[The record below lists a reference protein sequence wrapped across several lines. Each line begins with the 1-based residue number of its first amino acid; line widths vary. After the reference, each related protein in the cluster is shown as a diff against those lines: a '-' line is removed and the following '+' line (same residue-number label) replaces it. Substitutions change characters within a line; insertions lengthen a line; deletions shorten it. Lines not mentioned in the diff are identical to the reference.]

1 MSDIEEHRKKI
12 KEITLEMIK
21 LLKTRTDIAK
31 QIGDAKASL
40 GMTVTDEE
48 REDELRTQVAK
59 LCKEIDLDQSTASK
73 FLNLLLN
80 ESVKVQSDN
89 KQTHLSVFLKAKAL
103 EEEGKKIIHLEV
115 GEPDFKPPEGVKIAL
130 AEVYNKGYG
139 KYGPAKGITELRE
152 VLIPGNYFLPSSSY
166 SASIENVL
174 VCPGARF
181 AVYLAINTLLN
192 PGDEIIVIEP
202 AWPAYKD
209 GALNAGIKVR
219 TIKTTLETKW
229 EPSVEQINNTINEN
243 TKMIVLNYPNN
254 PTGKI
259 LPRKLLDS
267 IVQTA
272 KEHDLYILSDEIYE
286 YYYTDGDLKAPDIW
300 TEYGYEK
307 TIVTKSFSKS
317 YAMTG
322 YRIGWVIAEPSIIEK
337 MSKLQALSLT
347 NVSEPIQ
354 YVALKAMTST
364 RSQGRMEIN
373 PATARICFT
382 GSSYVGDNADL
393 VRSRLEALVKIAKD
407 IGLEFVE
414 PDGAMYLF
422 AKTKYKDFDATKF
435 SEKLLEH
442 GVAIAP
448 GEGFGDY
455 KEFFRITAID
465 ETRLKE
471 GMIILDTILKESYE

>member
-12 KEITLEMIK
+12 EEITLEMIK

-31 QIGDAKASL
+31 QIGDAKANL

-48 REDELRTQVAK
+48 REDALRTQVTK
-59 LCKEIDLDQSTASK
+59 LCKEINLDQSTALK

-89 KQTHLSVFLKAKAL
+89 KQTHLSMFLKAKAL

-115 GEPDFKPPEGVKIAL
+115 GEPDFKPPQEVKTAL
-130 AEVYNKGYG
+130 AEVYDKGYG
-139 KYGPAKGITELRE
+139 KYGPAKGITELRKILSKDST
-152 VLIPGNYFLPSSSY
+152 VD
-166 SASIENVL
+166 IENIMI
-174 VCPGARF
+174 CPGARF
-181 AVYLAINTLLN
+181 AVYLAITTLLN

-209 GALNAGIKVR
+209 CALNAGIKVR

-229 EPSVEQINNTINEN
+229 EPSIDQINNAINEN
-243 TKMIVLNYPNN
+243 TKMIILNYPNN
-254 PTGKI
+254 PTGKN
-259 LPRKLLDS
+259 LPEKLLDN
-267 IVQTA
+267 IMQTA
-272 KEHDLYILSDEIYE
+272 KEHDLYVLSDEIYE
-286 YYYTDGDLKAPDIW
+286 DYYLDDGPKNIV
-300 TEYGYEK
+300 TYGYEK
-307 TIVTKSFSKS
+307 SIITKSFSKS
-317 YAMTG
+317 FAMTG
-322 YRIGWVIAEPSIIEK
+322 FRIGHAVAEPPIIEK

-354 YVALKAMTST
+354 YVALQVLKSPFEAI
-364 RSQGRMEIN
+364 QENAEEI
-373 PATARICFT
+373 AARLGI
-382 GSSYVGDNADL
+382 L
-393 VRSRLEALVKIAKD
+393 VESAKD
-407 IGLEFVE
+407 IGLEFIE

-422 AKTKYKDFDATKF
+422 AKTKYKNFDATKF
-435 SEKLLEH
+435 SEKLLER

-465 ETRLKE
+465 ETKLKE
-471 GMIILDTILKESYE
+471 GMIILDTVLKESYE

>member
-21 LLKTRTDIAK
+21 LLKTRTDFAK

-48 REDELRTQVAK
+48 REDALRTQVAK
-59 LCKEIDLDQSTASK
+59 LCKEIDLDQSTALK

-80 ESVKVQSDN
+80 ESVKVQSDG

-115 GEPDFKPPEGVKIAL
+115 GEPDFKPPEEVKTAL
-130 AEVYNKGYG
+130 AEVYDKGYG

-152 VLIPGNYFLPSSSY
+152 ALALREEEPDEDFIM
-166 SASIENVL
+166 I
-174 VCPGARF
+174 CPGARF
-181 AVYLAINTLLN
+181 AVYLAITTLLN

-209 GALNAGIKVR
+209 CALNAGIKVR

-229 EPSVEQINNTINEN
+229 EPTIDQINNAINEN

-259 LPRKLLDS
+259 LPEKLQNS
-267 IVQTA
+267 IMETA
-272 KEHDLYILSDEIYE
+272 EEHDLYVLSDEIYAE
-286 YYYTDGDLKAPDIW
+286 YTNDNWLSAMQYV
-300 TEYGYEK
+300 YEK
-307 TIVTKSFSKS
+307 TIITKSFSKS
-317 YAMTG
+317 HAMTG
-322 YRIGWVIAEPSIIEK
+322 FRVGYVIADPSIIDK

-354 YVALKAMTST
+354 YIALQALKADTSENT
-364 RSQGRMEIN
+364 KIIN
-373 PATARICFT
+373 
-382 GSSYVGDNADL
+382 
-393 VRSRLEALVKIAKD
+393 SRLEALIKIAKN
-407 IGLEFVE
+407 IGLEFIE

-465 ETRLKE
+465 ETKLVE
-471 GMIILDTILKESYE
+471 GMTILDTVLKESYG

>member
-1 MSDIEEHRKKI
+1 MSDIEEQRKKI
-12 KEITLEMIK
+12 EDVTLEMIK

-31 QIGDAKASL
+31 KIGDAKASL

-48 REDELRTQVAK
+48 REDALRNQVAK

-89 KQTHLSVFLKAKAL
+89 KQTHLSMFLKAKAL

-115 GEPDFKPPEGVKIAL
+115 GEPDFKPPKEVKTAL
-130 AEVYNKGYG
+130 AEVYDKGYG
-139 KYGPAKGITELRE
+139 KYGSAKGITELRKA
-152 VLIPGNYFLPSSSY
+152 LAKSDTK
-166 SASIENVL
+166 IENIMI
-174 VCPGARF
+174 CPGARF
-181 AVYLAINTLLN
+181 AVYLTITTLLN

-209 GALNAGIKVR
+209 CALNAGIKVR

-229 EPSVEQINNTINEN
+229 EPSVDQINNAINEN
-243 TKMIVLNYPNN
+243 TKMVVLNYPNN
-254 PTGKI
+254 PTGK
-259 LPRKLLDS
+259 KLSENIQDN
-267 IVQTA
+267 IIEIA
-272 KEHDLYILSDEIYE
+272 KKHDLYVLSDEIYSE
-286 YYYTDGDLKAPDIW
+286 YTSTNFKSVL
-300 TEYGYEK
+300 EYSYK
-307 TIVTKSFSKS
+307 KSIITKSFSKS

-322 YRIGWVIAEPSIIEK
+322 YRIGWVVAEPSIIDK

-354 YVALKAMTST
+354 YVALQALKSEEAVADNS
-364 RSQGRMEIN
+364 
-373 PATARICFT
+373 RIIK
-382 GSSYVGDNADL
+382 
-393 VRSRLEALVKIAKD
+393 SRLEVLVKSAKD
-407 IGLEFVE
+407 IGLEFIE

-435 SEKLLEH
+435 SEKLLGH

-455 KEFFRITAID
+455 KEFFRLTAID
-465 ETRLKE
+465 ETRLIE
-471 GMIILDTILKESYE
+471 GMKILDTMLKESYE

>member
-12 KEITLEMIK
+12 EEITLEMIK
-21 LLKTRTDIAK
+21 LLKTRTNIAK

-48 REDELRTQVAK
+48 REDALRNQVTK
-59 LCKEIDLDQSTASK
+59 LCKEIDLDQSTALK
-73 FLNLLLN
+73 FLNFLFN

-115 GEPDFKPPEGVKIAL
+115 GEPDFQPPKEVKTAL
-130 AEVYNKGYG
+130 EEVYDKGYG
-139 KYGPAKGITELRE
+139 KYGPAKGITELRKA
-152 VLIPGNYFLPSSSY
+152 L
-166 SASIENVL
+166 ASWVSEYESETQYTEENIL

-181 AVYLAINTLLN
+181 AVYLAITTLLN

-209 GALNAGIKVR
+209 CALNAGIKVR

-229 EPSVEQINNTINEN
+229 EPSIEQINNAINEN

-259 LPRKLLDS
+259 LPKELLAS
-267 IVQTA
+267 IIRTA
-272 KEHDLYILSDEIYE
+272 KEHDLYVLSDEIYE
-286 YYYTDGDLKAPDIW
+286 KYSNDDWRSVSIYD
-300 TEYGYEK
+300 YEK
-307 TIVTKSFSKS
+307 SIITMSFSKS
-317 YAMTG
+317 HAMTG
-322 YRIGWVIAEPSIIEK
+322 FRIGYAIAEPSIIEK
-337 MSKLQALSLT
+337 MSKLQELSLT

-354 YVALKAMTST
+354 YIALKALAADPDFTS
-364 RSQGRMEIN
+364 I
-373 PATARICFT
+373 IK
-382 GSSYVGDNADL
+382 
-393 VRSRLEALVKIAKD
+393 SRLKALVQSAKD
-407 IGLEFVE
+407 IGLEFIE

-422 AKTKYKDFDATKF
+422 AKTKHKNFDATKF

-442 GVAIAP
+442 GIAIAP

-465 ETRLKE
+465 ETKSKE
-471 GMIILDTILKESYE
+471 GMTILDTVLKETV

>member
-1 MSDIEEHRKKI
+1 
-12 KEITLEMIK
+12 
-21 LLKTRTDIAK
+21 
-31 QIGDAKASL
+31 
-40 GMTVTDEE
+40 MTVTDEE
-48 REDELRTQVAK
+48 REDALRTQVTK
-59 LCKEIDLDQSTASK
+59 LCKEIDLDQSTALK

-80 ESVKVQSDN
+80 ESVKVQSDG
-89 KQTHLSVFLKAKAL
+89 KQTHLSIFLKAKAL

-115 GEPDFKPPEGVKIAL
+115 GEPDFKPPEEVKTAL
-130 AEVYNKGYG
+130 AEVYDKGFG
-139 KYGPAKGITELRE
+139 KYGSPKGIPELRKE
-152 VLIPGNYFLPSSSY
+152 LIPYNQFLPPSSY
-166 SASIENVL
+166 SASIENIL

-229 EPSVEQINNTINEN
+229 EPSIEQINNTINQN
-243 TKMIVLNYPNN
+243 TKMIILNSPNN
-254 PTGKI
+254 PTGKV
-259 LPRKLLDS
+259 LPKKLLDD
-267 IVQTA
+267 IIQTA
-272 KEHDLYILSDEIYE
+272 KDHDLYVLSDEIYSE
-286 YYYTDGDLKAPDIW
+286 YANNNWQSVLIY
-300 TEYGYEK
+300 EYEK
-307 TIVTKSFSKS
+307 SIVTKSFSKS
-317 YAMTG
+317 HAMTG
-322 YRIGWVIAEPSIIEK
+322 YRIGYVIAEPSIIDK

-354 YVALKAMTST
+354 YAALQALKADVSGNT
-364 RSQGRMEIN
+364 EIIN
-373 PATARICFT
+373 
-382 GSSYVGDNADL
+382 
-393 VRSRLEALVKIAKD
+393 SRLEALVKIAKD
-407 IGLEFVE
+407 IGLEFIE

-422 AKTKYKDFDATKF
+422 AKTKYKNFDATKF

-471 GMIILDTILKESYE
+471 GMIILDAVLKESYE

>member
-12 KEITLEMIK
+12 EEITLEMIK

-31 QIGDAKASL
+31 QIGDAKANL

-48 REDELRTQVAK
+48 REDALRTQVTK
-59 LCKEIDLDQSTASK
+59 LCKEIDLDQSTALK

-80 ESVKVQSDN
+80 ESVKVQSDG

-115 GEPDFKPPEGVKIAL
+115 GEPDFRPPKEVKTAL
-130 AEVYNKGYG
+130 EEVYDKGYG
-139 KYGPAKGITELRE
+139 KYGSAKGITELRKE
-152 VLIPGNYFLPSSSY
+152 LAEAERDCTV
-166 SASIENVL
+166 ENIM

-181 AVYLAINTLLN
+181 AVYLVITTLLN

-209 GALNAGIKVR
+209 CALNAGIKVR

-229 EPSVEQINNTINEN
+229 EPSIDQINNAINEN
-243 TKMIVLNYPNN
+243 TKMIILNYPNN

-259 LPRKLLDS
+259 LPKELLAS
-267 IVQTA
+267 IIQTA
-272 KEHDLYILSDEIYE
+272 KEHDLYVLSDEIYE
-286 YYYTDGDLKAPDIW
+286 
-300 TEYGYEK
+300 EYSNDDWHSVSIYDYDK
-307 TIVTKSFSKS
+307 SIITRSFSKS
-317 YAMTG
+317 HAMTG
-322 YRIGWVIAEPSIIEK
+322 YRIGYTIAKKSIIDK

-354 YVALKAMTST
+354 YVALQAL
-364 RSQGRMEIN
+364 
-373 PATARICFT
+373 
-382 GSSYVGDNADL
+382 NADTSGNTEIIK
-393 VRSRLEALVKIAKD
+393 SRLEALVKTAKD
-407 IGLEFVE
+407 IGLEFIE

-422 AKTKYKDFDATKF
+422 AKTKYKNFDATKF

-471 GMIILDTILKESYE
+471 GMTILDTVLKETV

>member
-12 KEITLEMIK
+12 EEVTLEMIK

-31 QIGDAKASL
+31 QIGDAKVNL

-48 REDELRTQVAK
+48 REDVLRTQVTK
-59 LCKEIDLDQSTASK
+59 LCKEIDLDQSTALK

-103 EEEGKKIIHLEV
+103 EEQGKKIIHLEV
-115 GEPDFKPPEGVKIAL
+115 GEPDFKPPPEVKYAL
-130 AEVYNKGYG
+130 EDVYDKGYG
-139 KYGPAKGITELRE
+139 KYGSPKGIIELRKALAAGKNNRTPTSE
-152 VLIPGNYFLPSSSY
+152 
-166 SASIENVL
+166 ENIMI
-174 VCPGARF
+174 CPGARF
-181 AVYLAINTLLN
+181 GVYLAITTLLN

-209 GALNAGIKVR
+209 CALNAGVKVR
-219 TIKTTLETKW
+219 TIKTTLETEW
-229 EPSVEQINNTINEN
+229 EPSYEQINNVINEN
-243 TKMIVLNYPNN
+243 TKMIVVNYPNN
-254 PTGKI
+254 PTGKLI
-259 LPRKLLDS
+259 GRVFDK
-267 IVQTA
+267 IINTA
-272 KEHDLYILSDEIYE
+272 EKHDLYVLSDEIYE
-286 YYYTDGDLKAPDIW
+286 EYDRRPDRFSGLRSFW
-300 TEYGYEK
+300 EQQYEK
-307 TIVTKSFSKS
+307 TIITNSFSKS
-317 YAMTG
+317 HAMTG
-322 YRIGWVIAEPSIIEK
+322 YRIGYVIAEPSIIEK

-354 YVALKAMTST
+354 YAALQAL
-364 RSQGRMEIN
+364 E
-373 PATARICFT
+373 
-382 GSSYVGDNADL
+382 ADISGNTE
-393 VRSRLEALVKIAKD
+393 VMNSRLEALIKIAKN
-407 IGLEFVE
+407 IGLEFIE

-465 ETRLKE
+465 ESKLIE
-471 GMIILDTILKESYE
+471 GMKILDTMLKESYE

>member
-12 KEITLEMIK
+12 EEVTLEMIK

-48 REDELRTQVAK
+48 REDALRTQVTK
-59 LCKEIDLDQSTASK
+59 LCKEIDLDQSTALK

-89 KQTHLSVFLKAKAL
+89 KQTHLSIFLKAKAL

-115 GEPDFKPPEGVKIAL
+115 GEPDFKPPEEVKTAL
-130 AEVYNKGYG
+130 AEVYDKGYG
-139 KYGPAKGITELRE
+139 KYGPAKGITELRKGLAGWTNGQFE
-152 VLIPGNYFLPSSSY
+152 EYVALNLDQ
-166 SASIENVL
+166 ENIM

-181 AVYLAINTLLN
+181 AVYLAITTLLN

-209 GALNAGIKVR
+209 CALNAGIKVR
-219 TIKTTLETKW
+219 TIKTTLETRW
-229 EPSVEQINNTINEN
+229 EPSIDQINNAINEN
-243 TKMIVLNYPNN
+243 TKMIILNYPNN
-254 PTGKI
+254 PTGKT
-259 LPRKLLDS
+259 LPEKLLDS
-267 IVQTA
+267 IMQTA
-272 KEHDLYILSDEIYE
+272 KEHDLYVLSDEIYE
-286 YYYTDGDLKAPDIW
+286 DYYSGPGNVEGESPKEILIYK
-300 TEYGYEK
+300 YEK
-307 TIVTKSFSKS
+307 SIITKSFSKS
-317 YAMTG
+317 FAMTG
-322 YRIGWVIAEPSIIEK
+322 FRIGYTIAEPSIIEK

-354 YVALKAMTST
+354 YAALQVINSPFEAV
-364 RSQGRMEIN
+364 QENAEIIE
-373 PATARICFT
+373 T
-382 GSSYVGDNADL
+382 
-393 VRSRLEALVKIAKD
+393 RLEILVESAKD
-407 IGLEFVE
+407 IGLEFIE

-435 SEKLLEH
+435 SEKMLER

-465 ETRLKE
+465 ETRLIE
-471 GMIILDTILKESYE
+471 GMKILDSMLKEKYE

>member
-12 KEITLEMIK
+12 EEITLEMIK

-31 QIGDAKASL
+31 QIGDTKASL

-48 REDELRTQVAK
+48 REDALRKQVTK
-59 LCKEIDLDQSTASK
+59 LCKEIDLDQSTALK
-73 FLNLLLN
+73 FLNLLLS

-115 GEPDFKPPEGVKIAL
+115 GEPDFKPPKEVKTAL
-130 AEVYNKGYG
+130 AEVYDKGYG
-139 KYGPAKGITELRE
+139 KYGPAKGITELRKGI
-152 VLIPGNYFLPSSSY
+152 VV
-166 SASIENVL
+166 SAVSGDVPVENIMI
-174 VCPGARF
+174 CPGARF
-181 AVYLAINTLLN
+181 AVYLAITTLLN

-209 GALNAGIKVR
+209 CALNAGIKVR

-229 EPSVEQINNTINEN
+229 EPSIEQINNAINEN

-259 LPRKLLDS
+259 LPGELQSS
-267 IVQTA
+267 IMQTA
-272 KEHDLYILSDEIYE
+272 KKHDLYVLSDEIYE
-286 YYYTDGDLKAPDIW
+286 DYLTDKWYTAMRNIFVYD
-300 TEYGYEK
+300 YEK
-307 TIVTKSFSKS
+307 SIITKSFSKS

-322 YRIGWVIAEPSIIEK
+322 YRIGYVIAEPSIIEK

-354 YVALKAMTST
+354 YAALQALEADVSGNT
-364 RSQGRMEIN
+364 EIIN
-373 PATARICFT
+373 
-382 GSSYVGDNADL
+382 
-393 VRSRLEALVKIAKD
+393 SRLEALIKIAKD
-407 IGLEFVE
+407 IGLEFIE

-435 SEKLLEH
+435 SEKLLER

-465 ETRLKE
+465 ETKLKE
-471 GMIILDTILKESYE
+471 GMIILDTVLKESYE

>member
-12 KEITLEMIK
+12 EEITLEMIK

-31 QIGDAKASL
+31 QIGDAKANL

-48 REDELRTQVAK
+48 REDTLRTQVAK
-59 LCKEIDLDQSTASK
+59 LCKEIDLDQSTALK

-89 KQTHLSVFLKAKAL
+89 KQTHLSIFLKAKAL
-103 EEEGKKIIHLEV
+103 EEKGKKIIHLEV
-115 GEPDFKPPEGVKIAL
+115 GEPDFKPPKEVKTAL
-130 AEVYNKGYG
+130 AEVYDKGYG
-139 KYGPAKGITELRE
+139 KYGPAKGITELRKALAGWATVDKRE
-152 VLIPGNYFLPSSSY
+152 TDYTE
-166 SASIENVL
+166 ENIM

-181 AVYLAINTLLN
+181 AVYLAITTLLN

-209 GALNAGIKVR
+209 CALNAGIKVR
-219 TIKTTLETKW
+219 TIKTTLETEW
-229 EPSVEQINNTINEN
+229 EPSVDQIKNTINEN

-272 KEHDLYILSDEIYE
+272 KEHDLYVLSDEIYDE
-286 YYYTDGDLKAPDIW
+286 YSNDDWRSVGIYDYDKSMITR
-300 TEYGYEK
+300 
-307 TIVTKSFSKS
+307 SFSKS
-317 YAMTG
+317 HAMTG
-322 YRIGWVIAEPSIIEK
+322 YRIGYVIADPSIIEK

-354 YVALKAMTST
+354 YVALKALE
-364 RSQGRMEIN
+364 RMI
-373 PATARICFT
+373 RGGD
-382 GSSYVGDNADL
+382 GSSYTGSNNLL
-393 VRSRLEALVKIAKD
+393 VRSRLKALVKSAKD
-407 IGLEFVE
+407 IGLEFIE

-422 AKTKYKDFDATKF
+422 ARTKYKNFDATEF
-435 SEKLLEH
+435 SEKLLKH

-471 GMIILDTILKESYE
+471 GMIILDTVLKESYE

>member
-12 KEITLEMIK
+12 EEVTLEMIK

-31 QIGDAKASL
+31 QIGDAKANL

-48 REDELRTQVAK
+48 REDALRKQVIK
-59 LCKEIDLDQSTASK
+59 LCKEIDLDQSTALK

-80 ESVKVQSDN
+80 ESVKVQSDG

-115 GEPDFKPPEGVKIAL
+115 GEPDFKPPEEVKTAL
-130 AEVYNKGYG
+130 AEVYDKGYG
-139 KYGPAKGITELRE
+139 KYGPAKGITELRMALSKKQN
-152 VLIPGNYFLPSSSY
+152 VDF
-166 SASIENVL
+166 ENIMI
-174 VCPGARF
+174 CPGARF
-181 AVYLAINTLLN
+181 GVYLAITTLLN

-209 GALNAGIKVR
+209 CALNAGIKVR

-229 EPSVEQINNTINEN
+229 EPSIEQINNAINEN

-254 PTGKI
+254 PTGKMI
-259 LPRKLLDS
+259 SEDLDS
-267 IVQTA
+267 IMQTA
-272 KEHDLYILSDEIYE
+272 KEHDLYVLSDEIYSD
-286 YYYTDGDLKAPDIW
+286 YTFKGLIDMEMEDYKKSI
-300 TEYGYEK
+300 
-307 TIVTKSFSKS
+307 ITKSFSKS

-322 YRIGWVIAEPSIIEK
+322 YRIGYVIAEPSIIEK
-337 MSKLQALSLT
+337 MSKLQTLSLT

-354 YVALKAMTST
+354 YVALKALDVDTFENE
-364 RSQGRMEIN
+364 RKIK
-373 PATARICFT
+373 
-382 GSSYVGDNADL
+382 
-393 VRSRLEALVKIAKD
+393 SRLEVLVKSAKD
-407 IGLEFVE
+407 IGLEFIE

-422 AKTKYKDFDATKF
+422 AKTKYKNFDATKF
-435 SEKLLEH
+435 SEKLLER

-471 GMIILDTILKESYE
+471 GMIILDTVLKESYE

>member
-12 KEITLEMIK
+12 EEVTLEMIK

-31 QIGDAKASL
+31 QIGDAKANL

-48 REDELRTQVAK
+48 REDELRKQVTK
-59 LCKEIDLDQSTASK
+59 LSKEINLDQSTALK

-115 GEPDFKPPEGVKIAL
+115 GEPDFKPPKEVKTAL
-130 AEVYNKGYG
+130 EEVYDKGYG
-139 KYGPAKGITELRE
+139 KYGPAKGITELRK
-152 VLIPGNYFLPSSSY
+152 VLAAQVNQEGRKVSE
-166 SASIENVL
+166 ENIMI
-174 VCPGARF
+174 CPGARF
-181 AVYLAINTLLN
+181 GVYLAITTLLN

-209 GALNAGIKVR
+209 CALNAGVKVR
-219 TIKTTLETKW
+219 TIKTTLETEW
-229 EPSVEQINNTINEN
+229 EPSIEQINNAINEN
-243 TKMIVLNYPNN
+243 TKLIVINYPNN
-254 PTGKI
+254 PTGKWWNPMVDKI
-259 LPRKLLDS
+259 
-267 IVQTA
+267 INA
-272 KEHDLYILSDEIYE
+272 AEEHDLYVLSDEIYE
-286 YYYTDGDLKAPDIW
+286 KYDRGTVLGNPSCWDVQSNVD
-300 TEYGYEK
+300 K
-307 TIVTKSFSKS
+307 TIITKSFSKS
-317 YAMTG
+317 HAMTG
-322 YRIGWVIAEPSIIEK
+322 YRIGYVIAEPSIIEK

-354 YVALKAMTST
+354 YAALQALKADVSGNT
-364 RSQGRMEIN
+364 EIIN
-373 PATARICFT
+373 
-382 GSSYVGDNADL
+382 
-393 VRSRLEALVKIAKD
+393 SRLEALIKIAKD

-422 AKTKYKDFDATKF
+422 AKTKYKNFDATKF

-471 GMIILDTILKESYE
+471 GMIILDTVLKESYE

>member
-12 KEITLEMIK
+12 EEVTLEMIK

-31 QIGDAKASL
+31 QIGDAKANL

-48 REDELRTQVAK
+48 REDALRNQVTK

-89 KQTHLSVFLKAKAL
+89 KQTHLSMFLKAKAL

-115 GEPDFKPPEGVKIAL
+115 GEPDFKPPEEVKTAL
-130 AEVYNKGYG
+130 AEVYDKGYG
-139 KYGPAKGITELRE
+139 KYGPAKGITELRKA
-152 VLIPGNYFLPSSSY
+152 LAGL
-166 SASIENVL
+166 ASEYESETQYTEENIM

-181 AVYLAINTLLN
+181 AVYLAITTLLN

-209 GALNAGIKVR
+209 CALNAGIKVR
-219 TIKTTLETKW
+219 TIKTALETKW
-229 EPSVEQINNTINEN
+229 EPSVEQINNAINEN

-259 LPRKLLDS
+259 LPRKFLDS

-272 KEHDLYILSDEIYE
+272 NEHDLYILSDEIYDE
-286 YYYTDGDLKAPDIW
+286 YSNADWRSISTYDYKKSIITM
-300 TEYGYEK
+300 
-307 TIVTKSFSKS
+307 SFSKS
-317 YAMTG
+317 HAMTG
-322 YRIGWVIAEPSIIEK
+322 FRIGYVIAEPSIIDK

-354 YVALKAMTST
+354 YVALQALGADPDPS
-364 RSQGRMEIN
+364 
-373 PATARICFT
+373 FT
-382 GSSYVGDNADL
+382 DIVN
-393 VRSRLEALVKIAKD
+393 SRLKALVKIAKD
-407 IGLEFVE
+407 IGLEFIE

-455 KEFFRITAID
+455 KEFFRLTAID
-465 ETRLKE
+465 ETKLKE

>member
-1 MSDIEEHRKKI
+1 ME
-12 KEITLEMIK
+12 EITLEMIK

-48 REDELRTQVAK
+48 REDALRNQVTK
-59 LCKEIDLDQSTASK
+59 LSKEIDLDQSTALK
-73 FLNLLLN
+73 FLNFLFN
-80 ESVKVQSDN
+80 ESVKVQSDK

-115 GEPDFKPPEGVKIAL
+115 GEPDFKPPEEVKTAL
-130 AEVYNKGYG
+130 AEVYDKGYG
-139 KYGPAKGITELRE
+139 KYGPAKGITELRMALSKKQD
-152 VLIPGNYFLPSSSY
+152 VDF
-166 SASIENVL
+166 ENIMI
-174 VCPGARF
+174 CPGARF
-181 AVYLAINTLLN
+181 GVYLAITTLLN

-209 GALNAGIKVR
+209 CALNAGIKVR

-229 EPSVEQINNTINEN
+229 EPSIEQINNAINEN

-254 PTGKI
+254 PTGKMI
-259 LPRKLLDS
+259 SEDLDS
-267 IVQTA
+267 IMQTA
-272 KEHDLYILSDEIYE
+272 KEHDLYVLSDEIYSD
-286 YYYTDGDLKAPDIW
+286 YTFKGLIDMEMEDYKKSI
-300 TEYGYEK
+300 
-307 TIVTKSFSKS
+307 ITKSFSKS

-322 YRIGWVIAEPSIIEK
+322 YRIGYVIAEPSIIEK
-337 MSKLQALSLT
+337 MSKLQTLSLT

-354 YVALKAMTST
+354 YVALKALDVDTFENE
-364 RSQGRMEIN
+364 RKIK
-373 PATARICFT
+373 
-382 GSSYVGDNADL
+382 
-393 VRSRLEALVKIAKD
+393 SRLEVLVKSAKD
-407 IGLEFVE
+407 IGLEFIE

-471 GMIILDTILKESYE
+471 GMI

>member
-12 KEITLEMIK
+12 EEITLEMIK

-31 QIGDAKASL
+31 QIGDAKANL

-48 REDELRTQVAK
+48 REDALRSQVTK
-59 LCKEIDLDQSTASK
+59 LCKEIDLDQSTALK
-73 FLNLLLN
+73 FLNFLFN

-115 GEPDFKPPEGVKIAL
+115 GEPDFKPPKEVKTAL
-130 AEVYNKGYG
+130 AEVYDKGYG
-139 KYGPAKGITELRE
+139 KYGPTKGITELRKALAE
-152 VLIPGNYFLPSSSY
+152 STNTQFETLCALNLDQ
-166 SASIENVL
+166 ENIM

-181 AVYLAINTLLN
+181 AVYLAITTLLN

-209 GALNAGIKVR
+209 CALNAGIKVR
-219 TIKTTLETKW
+219 TIKTALETKW
-229 EPSVEQINNTINEN
+229 EPSIDQINNAINEN

-259 LPRKLLDS
+259 LPEKLLDS
-267 IVQTA
+267 IMQTA
-272 KEHDLYILSDEIYE
+272 KEHDLYVLSDEIYE
-286 YYYTDGDLKAPDIW
+286 DYYSGPGNVEGESPKEILTYR
-300 TEYGYEK
+300 YEK
-307 TIVTKSFSKS
+307 SIITKSFSKS
-317 YAMTG
+317 FAMTG
-322 YRIGWVIAEPSIIEK
+322 FRIGYAIAEPSIIEK

-354 YVALKAMTST
+354 YVALQVIDSAFEAV
-364 RSQGRMEIN
+364 QE
-373 PATARICFT
+373 
-382 GSSYVGDNADL
+382 NAETIEA
-393 VRSRLEALVKIAKD
+393 RLEILVESAKD

-435 SEKLLEH
+435 SEKLLEY

-471 GMIILDTILKESYE
+471 GMIILDTVLKESYE

>member
-12 KEITLEMIK
+12 EEITLEMIK

-48 REDELRTQVAK
+48 REDALRTQVTK
-59 LCKEIDLDQSTASK
+59 LCKEIDLDQSTALK

-115 GEPDFKPPEGVKIAL
+115 GEPDFKPPEEVKTAL
-130 AEVYNKGYG
+130 AEVYDKGYG
-139 KYGPAKGITELRE
+139 KYGPAKGITELRKE
-152 VLIPGNYFLPSSSY
+152 LAHLE
-166 SASIENVL
+166 AEKLDLEWDECTEENIM

-181 AVYLAINTLLN
+181 AVYLAITTLLN

-209 GALNAGIKVR
+209 CALNAGIKVR

-229 EPSVEQINNTINEN
+229 EPSIEQINNAINEN

-259 LPRKLLDS
+259 LPENMMKNIINIARK
-267 IVQTA
+267 
-272 KEHDLYILSDEIYE
+272 HDLYVLSDEIYE
-286 YYYTDGDLKAPDIW
+286 FYYMDDDLPSP
-300 TEYGYEK
+300 TMRPGVVYGYEK

-317 YAMTG
+317 HAMTG
-322 YRIGWVIAEPSIIEK
+322 FRIGYVVAEPSIIEK

-354 YVALKAMTST
+354 YVALQALKANTS
-364 RSQGRMEIN
+364 ENKKI
-373 PATARICFT
+373 IK
-382 GSSYVGDNADL
+382 
-393 VRSRLEALVKIAKD
+393 SRLEVLVKSAKD
-407 IGLEFVE
+407 IGLEFIE

-422 AKTKYKDFDATKF
+422 AKTKHKNFDATKF

-465 ETRLKE
+465 ETKLKE
-471 GMIILDTILKESYE
+471 GMIILDTVLKESYE

>member
-12 KEITLEMIK
+12 EEITLEMIK

-48 REDELRTQVAK
+48 REDALRNQVVK
-59 LCKEIDLDQSTASK
+59 LCKEIDLDQSTALK
-73 FLNLLLN
+73 FLNFLFN

-115 GEPDFKPPEGVKIAL
+115 GEPDFKPPKEVKYAL
-130 AEVYNKGYG
+130 EDVYDKGYG
-139 KYGPAKGITELRE
+139 KYGPAKGIPELRRALAA
-152 VLIPGNYFLPSSSY
+152 VSVTAPNTTGK
-166 SASIENVL
+166 ASLSLGTEENIMI
-174 VCPGARF
+174 CPGARF
-181 AVYLAINTLLN
+181 AVYLAITTLLN

-209 GALNAGIKVR
+209 CALNAGIKVR

-229 EPSVEQINNTINEN
+229 EPSIDQINNAINEN
-243 TKMIVLNYPNN
+243 TKMIILNYPNN
-254 PTGKI
+254 PTGKT
-259 LPRKLLDS
+259 LPEKDWGG
-267 IVQTA
+267 IIQTA
-272 KEHDLYILSDEIYE
+272 MKHDLYVLSDEIYSV
-286 YYYTDGDLKAPDIW
+286 YSYNNWNSMLQYN
-300 TEYGYEK
+300 YEK
-307 TIVTKSFSKS
+307 TIITKSFSKS
-317 YAMTG
+317 HAMTG
-322 YRIGWVIAEPSIIEK
+322 FRIGWVIAAQDIIEK

-354 YVALKAMTST
+354 YVALQALKANTS
-364 RSQGRMEIN
+364 ENKKI
-373 PATARICFT
+373 IK
-382 GSSYVGDNADL
+382 
-393 VRSRLEALVKIAKD
+393 SRLDALVKTAKD
-407 IGLEFVE
+407 IGLEFIE

-422 AKTKYKDFDATKF
+422 AKTKHKNFDATKF

-465 ETRLKE
+465 ETKSKE
-471 GMIILDTILKESYE
+471 GMTILDTVLKESYE